1 MLKYPSYLKTQVFIS
16 GLLVFVMLA
25 GCKVGP
31 SYKRPETNTSGTYRF
46 SVNTD
51 TNTIANTE
59 WVALFRDPALQNLVN
74 LGLQNNYDL
83 KIAYERI
90 NEARASFRAA
100 KGSLY
105 PQLNVEGN
113 ATFYKQVAA
122 GEGHTY
128 TGLAGISWEIDLW
141 GKLRRAT
148 EAGKASLMAAQ
159 AYQQSVKIN
168 LISSIITN
176 YFNLLELDNE
186 LKITIDNIRIREE
199 SLELV
204 KYKLIAGTTSGLVVS
219 QAEAEL
225 ANARTQVPEL
235 EMQIGEMENALSVLI
250 GSPPK
255 DIGRG
260 NELLTQITL
269 PEIKSTGIPSQLI
282 TRRPDIIQAE
292 QELRAANANVGV
304 ARAYMLPSLS
314 LTGSAGYSFDPT
326 SMIYNAVGNLVAPV
340 FGGGKLRANYKKAV
354 SQKEQMLL
362 TYQKAILTSL
372 QETSD
377 AILETYKLREIVTNQ
392 DSLVSASK
400 TTFELSNQLYNAGY
414 ASYMDV
420 LDAQR
425 NLFTAQIGLSRSQ
438 ASVLTSFVNLYRSLG
453 GGWK

>member
-1 MLKYPSYLKTQVFIS
+1 MLKYHSLLKSQVFIS
-16 GLLVFVMLA
+16 GLLVFVLIA

-31 SYKRPETNTSGTYRF
+31 SYKRPETNTSGNYRF
-46 SVNTD
+46 SANTD

-59 WVALFRDPALQNLVN
+59 WVSLFRDPALQNLVN

-90 NEARASFRAA
+90 NEARASLRATA
-100 KGSLY
+100 GNLY
-105 PQLNVEGN
+105 PQINAEGS
-113 ATFYKQVAA
+113 ATFYKQAPA

-128 TGLAGISWEIDLW
+128 TGLAGISWEVDLW

-148 EAGKASLMAAQ
+148 EAGRASLMAAQ
-159 AYQQSVKIN
+159 AYQQSVRIN
-168 LISSIITN
+168 LIATIITN

-186 LKITIDNIRIREE
+186 LRITLDNIRIREE

-204 KYKLIAGTTSGLVVS
+204 KYKMVAGTASGLVVS
-219 QAEAEL
+219 QAEGEL
-225 ANARTQVPEL
+225 ASARTQVPEL

-250 GSPPK
+250 GLPPK
-255 DIGRG
+255 EIARG
-260 NELLTQITL
+260 NELLAQITL
-269 PEIKSTGIPSQLI
+269 PEIKSTGIPAQLI

-304 ARAYMLPSLS
+304 ARASMLPTLS
-314 LTGSAGYSFDPT
+314 ISGNAGYAFEPT
-326 SMIYNAVGNLVAPV
+326 TMIYNAVGNLVAPI
-340 FGGGKLRANYKKAV
+340 FGGGKLRANYKRSV

-362 TYQKAILTSL
+362 TYQKTILVSL

-377 AILETYKLREIVTNQ
+377 AILQTYKLKEIVTNQ

-400 TTFELSNQLYNAGY
+400 TTFDLSNQLYNAGY

-425 NLFTAQIGLSRSQ
+425 SLFTAQISLSRSQ
-438 ASVLTSFVNLYRSLG
+438 ANVLTSFVTLYKSLG